1 MGAAMQQAA
10 LLIFLGELGWFM
22 ANGFAREGKFRMGTP
37 ARGCASTGT
46 VLALS
51 ATLAA
56 CTPSTSILLYN
67 ASLTTIVVE
76 ACGLKPVEIKPDK
89 IKAFASGLCLN
100 DSQNSGKA
108 LAVISSGGTE
118 RTYSLEGLKNSQRYA
133 FEPKGTEGE
142 LAGYVASTGFPFSGA
157 RITLQYS
164 PEGVIRIVPRDTH
177 GTSGASAQQPQGF
190 PIYPEKDT
198 IPPQK

>member
-1 MGAAMQQAA
+1 MQQPA

-22 ANGFAREGKFRMGTP
+22 ATGFARGGKFRMGTP
-37 ARGCASTGT
+37 AIGCALAGT

-56 CTPSTSILLYN
+56 CTPSTSILLYD

-89 IKAFASGLCLN
+89 VKAFASGLCLA
-100 DSQNSGKA
+100 DSQNSGEA
-108 LAVISSGGTE
+108 LVVISSGGAE
-118 RTYSLEGLKNSQRYA
+118 RTYSLEGLKNSQRDA
-133 FEPKGTEGE
+133 FDPKDTEGE

-164 PEGVIRIVPRDTH
+164 SEGVIRIVPRGAH
-177 GTSGASAQQPQGF
+177 GASDAFAQQPQGF